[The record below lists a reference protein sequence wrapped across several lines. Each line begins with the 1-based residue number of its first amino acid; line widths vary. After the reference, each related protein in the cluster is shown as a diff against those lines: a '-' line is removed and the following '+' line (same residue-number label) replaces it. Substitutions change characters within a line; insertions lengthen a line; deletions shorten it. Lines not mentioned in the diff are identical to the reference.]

1 MARTDRPALLHR
13 PPPERASAHPL
24 KRWFT
29 RTLRRRRRRR
39 HFGRHPLQDRLAG
52 IGRHEA
58 APEALLQRLRQVAA
72 DTPEA
77 ALRRLH
83 AHPEGLSAREAAARL
98 ARHGPNEVE
107 HDRTPPAWRRAWHC
121 FSDPFNLLLSVLAG
135 VSALTEGGASATV
148 IVAIVALST
157 GMRFVQEGR
166 SGRAVERLKALV
178 GNRASVLRRVQAGA
192 TPQAPT
198 QPHDIPLREL
208 VPGDLVHLA
217 AGDMVPADCRV
228 LAARDLFVAQ
238 AALTGESLPVE
249 KFADARLHGADV
261 MAQPKL
267 LFMGTNVVSGTATAL
282 VVATG
287 AQTCF
292 GAVAERLGTR
302 EEAPDAFQ
310 AGVNGVSWLLI
321 RFAAV
326 MVPLVLLLIGWRQGD
341 WLQAFLFALSLA
353 VGLTPELLPM
363 IVTTTLAQGA
373 LALSRRQVIVKR
385 LDAVH
390 HLGAMDVLCTD
401 KTGTLTQDRV
411 ALGRHVDA
419 FGQPSQAV
427 LQAAWLNSRFQSGL
441 RSLLDRA
448 ILEHAGRPGET
459 VVDAGWQLVD
469 EIPFDFERRRVS
481 VVVARAGSAH
491 QLVCKGAL
499 EEVLA
504 ACSHVRIASD
514 DAGTLGQDVPLD
526 AGRRARVLQA
536 AAALND
542 EGLRVVAV
550 AVKTLP
556 AEPGR
561 RYAPADEREL
571 VLLGHVAFLDPP
583 KDSAAPALRALQGR
597 GVAVKVLTGDSERVA
612 AQICRQVGLDPG
624 TVVTGPALDALDDAA
639 LQRCALE
646 HRVFARL
653 TPLHKERLVRA
664 LRAGGHV
671 VGFLGD
677 GINDAPAL
685 RAADVGISVDG
696 AVDIAREAA
705 DVVLLQKSLGVVDE
719 GVVEGRTTFCNL
731 RKYIRM
737 AASSNFGNVL
747 SVLAASA
754 FLPFLPMLPLQLL
767 VQNLLYDV
775 AQTAVPFDHV
785 DAAQIA
791 RPLRWD
797 AAGLGRFMLCF
808 GPVSSVFDL
817 AAFGVLWFVLDAR
830 TPQTQALFHSGWFVV
845 GLLTQSLVVHL
856 IRSPGPVFGGGGA
869 SAPVSAASGAS
880 APLWAATIAV
890 MAAGL
895 WLPSSPLGP
904 LLKFEPLPPV
914 FLPWLLALLA
924 GYALAASAVKRG
936 YVRRWGWD

>member
-1 MARTDRPALLHR
+1 M
-13 PPPERASAHPL
+13 HPL

-29 RTLRRRRRRR
+29 HMLRRRRRRR
-39 HFGRHPLQDRLAG
+39 HFGRNPLQDRLAG

-58 APEALLQRLRQVAA
+58 APEALLLHLRQLAV

-77 ALRRLH
+77 ALRRLR
-83 AHPEGLSAREAAARL
+83 AHPEGLSRREAAARL
-98 ARHGPNEVE
+98 AHHGPNEVE
-107 HDRTPPAWRRAWHC
+107 HDRTPSAWRRAWHC
-121 FSDPFNLLLSVLAG
+121 FSDPFNLLLSVLAM
-135 VSALTEGGASATV
+135 VSALTEGTASATV

-166 SGRAVERLKALV
+166 SGRAVDRLKALV
-178 GNRASVLRRVQAGA
+178 GNRASVLRRSNANS
-192 TPQAPT
+192 PAPGLPT
-198 QPHDIPLREL
+198 PHDIPLREL

-249 KFADARLHGADV
+249 KFAEARPQEADV
-261 MAQPKL
+261 MAQPNL

-292 GAVAERLGTR
+292 GAVAERLAMR

-373 LALSRRQVIVKR
+373 LALSKRKVVVKR

-390 HLGAMDVLCTD
+390 HLGAMDLLCTD
-401 KTGTLTQDRV
+401 KTGTLTQGRLE
-411 ALGRHVDA
+411 LGRHVDA
-419 FGQPSQAV
+419 LGVPSLPV
-427 LQAAWLNSRFQSGL
+427 LRAAWLNSRHQTGL
-441 RSLLDRA
+441 RGPLDRA
-448 ILEHAGRPGET
+448 VLEHAALPLEITANESWRK
-459 VVDAGWQLVD
+459 VD
-469 EIPFDFERRRVS
+469 EIPFDFVRRRMS
-481 VVVARAGSAH
+481 VVVEQPGGPRE
-491 QLVCKGAL
+491 LVCKGAL

-504 ACSHVRIASD
+504 VCSAVRMAD
-514 DAGTLGQDVPLD
+514 QEPQDVPLD
-526 AGRRARVLQA
+526 ATLRERVLGVA
-536 AAALND
+536 DALGD
-542 EGLRVVAV
+542 EGLRVIAV

-556 AEPGR
+556 AAPARVYG
-561 RYAPADEREL
+561 PADESGL
-571 VLLGHVAFLDPP
+571 TLLGHIAFIDPP
-583 KDSAAPALRALQGR
+583 KDSAAPTLRALQAH
-597 GVAVKVLTGDSERVA
+597 GVDIKVLSGDGERVVR
-612 AQICRQVGLDPG
+612 QVCRQVGLEPG
-624 TVVTGPALDALDDAA
+624 LIVDGAAIDAMDEPTLARAA
-639 LQRCALE
+639 AE

-664 LRAGGHV
+664 LRAGGRV

-685 RAADVGISVDG
+685 HAADVGITVDS

-705 DVVLLQKSLGVVDE
+705 DVVLLEKSLAVIDE
-719 GVVEGRTTFCNL
+719 GVIEGRTTFCNL

-775 AQTAVPFDHV
+775 AQTAVPFDRV

-808 GPVSSVFDL
+808 GPVSSVFDI
-817 AAFGVLWFVLDAR
+817 AAFAVLWFVLQAH
-830 TPQTQALFHSGWFVV
+830 TPQSQALFHSGWFIV
-845 GLLTQSLVVHL
+845 GLLTQAMVVHL
-856 IRSPGPVFGGGGA
+856 IRSPGPVFAGGGA
-869 SAPVSAASGAS
+869 SP
-880 APLWAATIAV
+880 PLWAATAAV

-904 LLKFEPLPPV
+904 WLKFEPLPPA
-914 FLPWLLALLA
+914 FLPWLLGLLL
-924 GYALAASAVKRG
+924 GYAGAASAVKRW

>member
-1 MARTDRPALLHR
+1 MARSDHPTPSHKPA
-13 PPPERASAHPL
+13 PARATAHPL

-29 RTLRRRRRRR
+29 RMLRRRRSRR

-52 IGRHEA
+52 VGRHEA
-58 APEALLQRLRQVAA
+58 PPEALLQRLRQVAA
-72 DTPEA
+72 DSPAA
-77 ALRRLH
+77 ALSHLRS
-83 AHPEGLSAREAAARL
+83 HPEGLSAREAAARL

-107 HDRTPPAWRRAWHC
+107 HDRTPPVWRRAWHC
-121 FSDPFNLLLSVLAG
+121 YSDPFNLLLSALAG
-135 VSALTEGGASATV
+135 VSALTEGTAAALV
-148 IVAIVALST
+148 IVAIVILST
-157 GMRFVQEGR
+157 GMRFAQEDR
-166 SGRAVERLKALV
+166 SGRAVDRLKALV
-178 GNRASVLRRVQAGA
+178 GNRASVLRRANPSSPAPGLP
-192 TPQAPT
+192 TPR
-198 QPHDIPLREL
+198 DIPLGEL

-228 LAARDLFVAQ
+228 MAARDLFVAQ
-238 AALTGESLPVE
+238 AALTGEALPVE
-249 KFADARLHGADV
+249 KFIDARPRETDV
-261 MAQPKL
+261 MAQPNL

-292 GAVAERLGTR
+292 GAVAERLGAH

-310 AGVNGVSWLLI
+310 TGVNGVSWLLI

-326 MVPLVLLLIGWRQGD
+326 MVPLVLLIIGWRHGD

-373 LALSRRQVIVKR
+373 LTLSRRKVVVKR

-390 HLGAMDVLCTD
+390 HLGAMDLLCTD
-401 KTGTLTQDRV
+401 KTGTLTQGRLE
-411 ALGRHVDA
+411 LGRHVDA
-419 FGQPSQAV
+419 FGAPSQRV
-427 LQAAWLNSRFQSGL
+427 LHAAWLNSRHQTGL
-441 RSLLDRA
+441 RGPLDRA
-448 ILEHAGRPGET
+448 VLEHAGLPGESP
-459 VVDAGWQLVD
+459 DDEGWRKVD
-469 EIPFDFERRRVS
+469 EIPFDFVRRRMS
-481 VVVARAGSAH
+481 VVVEQPGGTR

-499 EEVLA
+499 EEMLA
-504 ACSHVRIASD
+504 VCSQVRVEGD
-514 DAGTLGQDVPLD
+514 EPRDAALD
-526 AGRRARVLQA
+526 ATLRERVLEVA
-536 AAALND
+536 DALGD
-542 EGLRVVAV
+542 EGLRVIAV

-556 AEPGR
+556 AAPDRVYG
-561 RYAPADEREL
+561 PADESGL
-571 VLLGHVAFLDPP
+571 TLLGHIAFIDPP
-583 KDSAAPALRALQGR
+583 KDSAAPALRTLQAH
-597 GVAVKVLTGDSERVA
+597 GVDIKVLSGDGERVVR
-612 AQICRQVGLDPG
+612 QVCRQVGLEPG
-624 TVVTGPALDALDDAA
+624 LIVSGAAIEAMDEPTLALTAA
-639 LQRCALE
+639 E
-646 HRVFARL
+646 HHVFARL

-685 RAADVGISVDG
+685 RAADVGISVDS

-705 DVVLLQKSLGVVDE
+705 DVVLLEKSLTVIDE
-719 GVVEGRTTFCNL
+719 GVIEGRATFCNL

-775 AQTAVPFDHV
+775 AQTAVPFDRV
-785 DAAQIA
+785 DAAQVA

-817 AAFGVLWFVLDAR
+817 AAFAVLWFALQAN
-830 TPQTQALFHSGWFVV
+830 TPQAQALFHSGWFVV
-845 GLLTQSLVVHL
+845 GLLSQAMVVHL
-856 IRSPGPVFGGGGA
+856 IRSPGPVLQDG
-869 SAPVSAASGAS
+869 GAS
-880 APLWAATIAV
+880 APLWATTVAV
-890 MAAGL
+890 MATGL

-904 LLKFEPLPPV
+904 WLKFEPLPPA
-914 FLPWLLALLA
+914 FLPWLLGLML
-924 GYALAASAVKRG
+924 GYAVAASAVKRW
-936 YVRRWGWD
+936 YVRRLGWD